1 MVIISRNFFICSILN
16 QSIIVC
22 TSKGILI
29 RNMSAHGNINWNSPN
44 SEGFFKRVYF
54 FDDIVVQAFRQMT
67 MYQRITEVA
76 CLM

>member
-1 MVIISRNFFICSILN
+1 MHLIISASELTPFIYL
-16 QSIIVC
+16 VC

-29 RNMSAHGNINWNSPN
+29 RNMSVHGNINWNSPN

>member
-1 MVIISRNFFICSILN
+1 MRTRKTMYSMLFYL
-16 QSIIVC
+16 VC
-22 TSKGILI
+22 AAKGITV
-29 RNMSAHGNINWNSPN
+29 RNMASHGHINWNSPN

-54 FDDIVVQAFRQMT
+54 FDDVVVQAFRQMT